1 MKTILTCAFTG
12 HRPMRFSF
20 GYDEE
25 DERCVQLKKVL
36 AEQVETLIRCGVST
50 FYSGMGLGV
59 DTWGAGIVL
68 GKKKQYTNVRLIAV
82 LPCETQA
89 NRWSP
94 EQRERYFNTL
104 AECDDVITLNTHYTP
119 DCMFQRNRYL
129 VDHADYLLA
138 VYDGREKGGTAYT
151 VRYAQQKSRQIVVI
165 RPDTLEVVSKDE
177 LEALARRKRL
187 RVLSAD
193 ETGKN
198 V

>member
-1 MKTILTCAFTG
+1 MIDSACAFAG

-25 DERCVQLKKVL
+25 DEKCIQLKKVL

-50 FYSGMGLGV
+50 FYSGMELGV
-59 DTWGAGIVL
+59 DTWGADIVL
-68 GKKKQYTNVRLIAV
+68 KEKKQYANVRLIAV

-94 EQRERYFNTL
+94 EQRERYFDTL
-104 AECDDVITLNTHYTP
+104 AECDDVITLNTHYIP

-129 VDHADYLLA
+129 VDHAGYLLA
-138 VYDGREKGGTAYT
+138 VYDGGGKGGTAYT
-151 VRYAQQKSRQIVVI
+151 VRYAQKKNRQIVVI
-165 RPDTLEVVSKDE
+165 RPDTLEVVPKAE

-187 RVLSAD
+187 RVLSGNKK
-193 ETGKN
+193 EKN
-198 V
+198 I